1 MKYLVFQSICG
12 GLMSHLLL
20 PIPFQPLLL
29 REYADILQQQ
39 FHKRFSLSPCEPP
52 SESQVYRADYWTDD
66 RLQAMKKEL
75 NETKSQL
82 NNLPLDRWHKHT
94 RRLNPAASV
103 SSFVRKS
110 ANAELLTQAWLK
122 FHECFHVF
130 DLGPQ
135 PGDDQKE
142 FNSVHL
148 CEAPGAFI
156 TSLNHALVLHH
167 QDVVWNWV
175 ATTLNPHYEGND
187 LGYMINDDRFIM
199 GSMDHWNFGQDN
211 TGDLMVRENME
222 DLVEQSKKMSE
233 SGAVHLVT
241 ADGSIDCQSDPG
253 RQESLVSDL
262 HMAETVAALNMLTA
276 GGDFVIKLFT
286 IFESETVCLLYL
298 LACSFSKVEIF
309 KPATSKEGNSEVYV
323 ICKSL
328 TPSSWL
334 TATLEKL
341 TKYYG
346 KFPVDKSLFSQ
357 DEIPAS
363 FLSELRKSGELF
375 QQLQENVI
383 SNNLHYWNDQLTS
396 KKWVLFSNHS
406 SFVCC

>member
-1 MKYLVFQSICG
+1 
-12 GLMSHLLL
+12 
-20 PIPFQPLLL
+20 
-29 REYADILQQQ
+29 
-39 FHKRFSLSPCEPP
+39 
-52 SESQVYRADYWTDD
+52 
-66 RLQAMKKEL
+66 
-75 NETKSQL
+75 
-82 NNLPLDRWHKHT
+82 
-94 RRLNPAASV
+94 
-103 SSFVRKS
+103 
-110 ANAELLTQAWLK
+110 
-122 FHECFHVF
+122 
-130 DLGPQ
+130 
-135 PGDDQKE
+135 
-142 FNSVHL
+142 
-148 CEAPGAFI
+148 
-156 TSLNHALVLHH
+156 
-167 QDVVWNWV
+167 
-175 ATTLNPHYEGND
+175 
-187 LGYMINDDRFIM
+187 
-199 GSMDHWNFGQDN
+199 
-211 TGDLMVRENME
+211 ME
-222 DLVEQSKKMSE
+222 ELVERSKKMSE

>member
-1 MKYLVFQSICG
+1 
-12 GLMSHLLL
+12 MSHLLL

-39 FHKRFSLSPCEPP
+39 FHKRFSLSRCEPP
-52 SESQVYRADYWTDD
+52 SSETEVYTADYWTDD
-66 RLQAMKKEL
+66 KLQLMKKEL

-82 NNLPLDRWHKHT
+82 NNLPLDKWHKHT
-94 RRLNPAASV
+94 RKLNPAALV
-103 SSFVRKS
+103 SSYVRKS

-130 DLGPQ
+130 DLGPGSGSGSEED
-135 PGDDQKE
+135 PKE

-167 QDVVWNWV
+167 HDVVWNWV

-199 GSMDHWNFGQDN
+199 GSMDHWNFGRDN
-211 TGDLMVRENME
+211 TGDLMRKENME
-222 DLVEQSKKMSE
+222 ELVERSKKMSE

-262 HMAETVAALNMLTA
+262 HTAETVTALNMLTA
-276 GGDFVIKLFT
+276 GGDFVLKLFT

-298 LACSFSKVEIF
+298 LACSFSRVEIF

-323 ICKSL
+323 ICKNL
-328 TPSSWL
+328 TPSAWL

-341 TKYYG
+341 AKYYG
-346 KFPVDKSLFSQ
+346 DFPVKSSLFSQ
-357 DEIPAS
+357 DEIPTS
-363 FLSELRKSGELF
+363 FLSELRKCGELF
-375 QQLQENVI
+375 MQLQENVI

-396 KKWVLFSNHS
+396 KFIKLSKGL
-406 SFVCC
+406 

>member
-1 MKYLVFQSICG
+1 
-12 GLMSHLLL
+12 MSHLLL

-39 FHKRFSLSPCEPP
+39 FHKRFSLSGCEPP
-52 SESQVYRADYWTDD
+52 DSEGAAVYRAEYWTDD
-66 RLQAMKKEL
+66 KLQAMKREL

-94 RRLNPAASV
+94 RKLNPAALV
-103 SSFVRKS
+103 SATVRKA

-122 FHECFHVF
+122 FHEIFHVF
-130 DLGPQ
+130 GLGPG
-135 PGDDQKE
+135 PGQERE

-148 CEAPGAFI
+148 CEATGAFI

-167 QDVVWNWV
+167 SDVVWNWR

-199 GSMDHWNFGQDN
+199 GSMDHWSFGKDN
-211 TGDLMVRENME
+211 TGNLLIRENME
-222 DLVEQSKKMSE
+222 QLVEESKKLSE

-253 RQESLVSDL
+253 RQESIVSDL
-262 HMAETVAALNMLTA
+262 HMAETLAALKMLTA
-276 GGDFVIKLFT
+276 GGNFVIKLFT

-298 LACSFSKVEIF
+298 LACSFSKLEVF

-323 ICKSL
+323 ICQDL
-328 TPSSWL
+328 TPSRWL
-334 TATLEKL
+334 TGTLEKL
-341 TKYYG
+341 SKYYG
-346 KFPVDKSLFSQ
+346 DFPLEKCLFSL
-357 DEIPAS
+357 DEIPES
-363 FLSELRKSGELF
+363 FLSEVRKCGEMF

-383 SNNLHYWNDQLTS
+383 SNNLHYWKDQLTS
-396 KKWVLFSNHS
+396 KRNNSLL
-406 SFVCC
+406 